1 MGRVLGAAQACPPPT
16 PRTTE
21 HGPLTAS
28 HPDARS
34 RALADEKQTP
44 PPADEDFAALF
55 AESESQATR
64 QRKITAGD
72 VVRGR
77 VVGLGNESVF
87 VAVGAKAEAV
97 MSLAEFRDP
106 QTGECTVAVGDEVEA
121 TVTDDGGRS
130 GTLVL
135 KRTMGRGGHVPGE
148 LEQALA
154 HGLPV
159 EGVVTGTNKGGF
171 DVQVAG
177 VRAFCPGSQIDLRR
191 REPSEYVGQRL
202 RFRVTKIES
211 GGRNVVVARRGLLQD
226 EAAAAAAS
234 VWERLRVGDTV
245 RGQVTSLREFGAFV
259 DLGGVDGLIHV
270 SELGHGRA
278 LKPEDV
284 LAVGQE
290 VEAQVVKL
298 EPGDGPGRGRIS
310 LSLKALAADPW
321 AGIAARFPVG
331 TTVRGVVRRL
341 EPFGAFVEL
350 APGVDGLVHVSKIAL
365 DRRISHPRQV
375 VNVDDEVDVTVVAL
389 ETDKRRI
396 GLSMVEQARR
406 TREGAEQ
413 AEQRETS
420 DAVSSIN
427 RPRSLGTLADLISRT
442 PKS

>member
-1 MGRVLGAAQACPPPT
+1 
-16 PRTTE
+16 
-21 HGPLTAS
+21 
-28 HPDARS
+28 
-34 RALADEKQTP
+34 
-44 PPADEDFAALF
+44 
-55 AESESQATR
+55 
-64 QRKITAGD
+64 
-72 VVRGR
+72 
-77 VVGLGNESVF
+77 
-87 VAVGAKAEAV
+87 
-97 MSLAEFRDP
+97 MSMAEFRDP

-159 EGVVTGTNKGGF
+159 EGMVTGTNKGGF

-202 RFRVTKIES
+202 RFRVTKS

-234 VWERLRVGDTV
+234 TWERLRVGDTV
-245 RGQVTSLREFGAFV
+245 RGRIASLREFGAFV

-310 LSLKALAADPW
+310 LSLKALEADPW
-321 AGIAARFPVG
+321 AGIANRFPVG

-375 VNVDDEVDVTVVAL
+375 VNPGDEVDVTVVSVEA
-389 ETDKRRI
+389 DKRRI
-396 GLSMVEQARR
+396 GLSMVEQAKR
-406 TREGAEQ
+406 TRDSAEQ

-420 DAVSSIN
+420 DAVSSVN
-427 RPRSLGTLADLISRT
+427 RPQSLGTLADLISRP